1 MALTR
6 EELLA
11 MKNGSPVQPISQIS
25 NMAGSNGNSVANQG
39 GAQSLS
45 ALNVRNNATALG
57 KPTNQYTVPDAL
69 KQIPNAQNFINSFPN
84 GFNNTYVSQI
94 KKEDPLIPFAGS
106 KFEPN
111 APKNNSITNQTN
123 EYMQNSAA
131 PIPVA
136 TRVYNNNIAPVVEPL
151 FNSFTN
157 DVAKQLST
165 QYTDKDRVGV
175 IAQGTQNGI
184 DAKDI
189 LANLQNGGQPQPQVN
204 NDALSRLTYG
214 QPQQQGAGYTGL
226 SSAKSLFGGIKPTF
240 DRGNI
245 NQNMTNAA
253 NMPGT
258 QVDLTGF
265 NTLLQNNQAT
275 NQQALNGVVD
285 RKSNVNQTL
294 AEVDALIKSK
304 RDGLGKEADMFDM
317 FKSIGDVKHLDKQR
331 GKLADLQGQLLN
343 NDNNMSQS
351 QQEKLMLTGLSAEQQ
366 RAMKDP
372 EFEQGLAMANM
383 SAQNQADLNMQQ
395 FDKRMQELG
404 VTSSV
409 ELEKQAMSPQNKM
422 EALKTNA
429 FREYLTSY
437 NNMLNEKDPATK
449 QALQVQA
456 YNIQQR
462 NNSLF
467 GGQTP
472 KEDNKLYDF
481 EAGGE
486 KQYFATT
493 PSQLP
498 AMLQQKQNQIQA
510 NEMKASFIK
519 NQGNPKVQD
528 EIKKAYFE
536 RFKTQLV

>member
-1 MALTR
+1 
-6 EELLA
+6 
-11 MKNGSPVQPISQIS
+11 
-25 NMAGSNGNSVANQG
+25 
-39 GAQSLS
+39 
-45 ALNVRNNATALG
+45 
-57 KPTNQYTVPDAL
+57 
-69 KQIPNAQNFINSFPN
+69 
-84 GFNNTYVSQI
+84 
-94 KKEDPLIPFAGS
+94 
-106 KFEPN
+106 
-111 APKNNSITNQTN
+111 
-123 EYMQNSAA
+123 
-131 PIPVA
+131 
-136 TRVYNNNIAPVVEPL
+136 
-151 FNSFTN
+151 
-157 DVAKQLST
+157 
-165 QYTDKDRVGV
+165 
-175 IAQGTQNGI
+175 
-184 DAKDI
+184 
-189 LANLQNGGQPQPQVN
+189 
-204 NDALSRLTYG
+204 
-214 QPQQQGAGYTGL
+214 
-226 SSAKSLFGGIKPTF
+226 
-240 DRGNI
+240 
-245 NQNMTNAA
+245 
-253 NMPGT
+253 
-258 QVDLTGF
+258 
-265 NTLLQNNQAT
+265 
-275 NQQALNGVVD
+275 
-285 RKSNVNQTL
+285 
-294 AEVDALIKSK
+294 
-304 RDGLGKEADMFDM
+304 MFDM